1 MRTRIIGNPLS
12 PFARKV
18 LAVLEHKQIQWEMDP
33 LVPFYGDDRFTRLS
47 PARRIPVLVDD
58 LVTVPDSSVICQYLE
73 ERYPRPR
80 LYPEDMALRA
90 RARWL
95 EEYADTHVAHIL
107 IWKYWNERILKPF
120 VWNKEPDKE
129 LLERLVRQDIPH
141 LLEVL
146 EEMVPEEEGFFCGP
160 EPCIAD
166 LSIATQFRNALL
178 AGYELDVVGFPRIG
192 SLITR
197 MLAYPCFA
205 NLRKWEE
212 ICMKTPV
219 PKQREALQAAGAPLT
234 ADTYATDTPRT
245 YEMAQTSAKR
255 SS

>member
-1 MRTRIIGNPLS
+1 MMTKIIGNPLS

-18 LAVLEHKQIQWEMDP
+18 LAVLEYKQIGWEMDP

-58 LVTVPDSSVICQYLE
+58 LITVPDSSVICQYLE
-73 ERYPRPR
+73 ERYPRPH
-80 LYPEDMALRA
+80 LYPEDLAQRT

-95 EEYADTHVAHIL
+95 EEYADTHVCQIL
-107 IWKYWNERILKPF
+107 IWKYWNERVLKRF
-120 VWNKEPDKE
+120 VWGKEPDRE
-129 LLERLVRQDIPH
+129 LLDRLVTQDIPH

-146 EEMVPEEEGFFCGP
+146 EEMAPVEGFFCGP
-160 EPCIAD
+160 ELSIAD
-166 LSIATQFRNALL
+166 LSVASPFRNALL
-178 AGYELDVVGFPRIG
+178 AGYELDVVAFPRIG
-192 SLITR
+192 GLITR
-197 MLAYPCFA
+197 ALAHPCFA

-219 PKQREALQAAGAPLT
+219 PQQREALQAAGAPLT

-245 YEMAQTSAKR
+245 YEMAQASAKR